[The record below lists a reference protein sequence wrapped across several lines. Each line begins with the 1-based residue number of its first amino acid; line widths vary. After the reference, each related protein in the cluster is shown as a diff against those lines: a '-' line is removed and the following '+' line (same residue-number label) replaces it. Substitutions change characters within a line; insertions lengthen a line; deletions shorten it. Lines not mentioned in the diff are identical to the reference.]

1 MSVIMV
7 LTTNGDGSKLE
18 EFAAADPDR
27 MEQIRN
33 KAVERGL
40 IAHRFFTDD
49 NGHVLVVDEW
59 PDKESFQKFFAE
71 TQDEIGSM
79 LAPAEL
85 EPVGEPQFLRVL
97 ESHDKYGWDA

>member
-7 LTTNGDGSKLE
+7 LTMNGDGSKLE
-18 EFAAADPDR
+18 ELGAANPEK

-59 PDKESFQKFFAE
+59 PDKESFLGFFE
-71 TQDEIGSM
+71 ENGEEIRAAM
-79 LAPAEL
+79 APSRV
-85 EPVGEPQFLRVL
+85 EPRGAPQCPRVL
-97 ESHDKYGWDA
+97 ESHDKY